1 MGGGAAHLQDMTH
14 PRFARPLAL
23 LAGAILL
30 SPPRPVGAQL
40 RAEAIRRHVQAS
52 EGRIL
57 GELVALLRIPNPA
70 SDRVAI
76 RRNAEALRGMMAARG
91 LSPRFLEDADSATPP
106 AVFGEWRVPGA
117 TRTLVFYAH
126 YDGQPAA
133 GGWRTD
139 PWMPTLLT
147 GPAEGGGQPVDLE
160 HAIRAGRLADD
171 WRLYARSASDDKA
184 GVMAILGAVDALK
197 ATGGRPTSN
206 LLFFFEGEEEA
217 GSPHLARM
225 LDRHRA
231 LLGGADAWIMVDG
244 PRHPSGL
251 RQVVF
256 GVRGDVN
263 VDLTVYGATRPLHS
277 GHYGNW
283 APNPAMQLAQ
293 LLASMKDRSGRVRIA
308 GWSDDVV
315 PLGAEEL
322 AAIRE
327 APTPDSA
334 LRVELGLGEGFVGD
348 AGPGASAAGPTV
360 ATLAEAINLPS
371 LNVNGMRSGDVGAAA
386 RNVIPTTASA
396 VLDLRLVQ
404 GNDVRRQVDRLVQHV
419 RGQGYHVID
428 REPTAAERARF
439 FPIATVTVRPGGY
452 NAERTAMNHPV
463 ARAVVA
469 ALREMDPAPLV
480 RVPTLGGS
488 LPLVTFRDVLGATT
502 ITVPVANHD
511 NNQHAENENLRLGN
525 LWEGI
530 ASMAAIMG
538 MR

>member
-1 MGGGAAHLQDMTH
+1 MFIGMTH
-14 PRFARPLAL
+14 PIRRPAPGLLAAAL
-23 LAGAILL
+23 LLAIAA
-30 SPPRPVGAQL
+30 PAPAQARDAAVRQFV
-40 RAEAIRRHVQAS
+40 RANQ
-52 EGRIL
+52 GPLL
-57 GELVALLRIPNPA
+57 GELVALLRLPNPA
-70 SDRVAI
+70 TDRVAI
-76 RRNAEALRGMMAARG
+76 RRNAAAIRDMMAARG

-106 AVFGEWRVPGA
+106 AIYGEWRVPGA

-139 PWMPTLLT
+139 PWTPTLLT
-147 GPAEGGGQPVDLE
+147 GPAEDGGKPVDLE
-160 HAIRAGRLADD
+160 AAIRSGRLVDE
-171 WRLYARSASDDKA
+171 WRVYARSASDDKA

-197 ATGGRPTSN
+197 SAGARPTSN
-206 LLFFFEGEEEA
+206 LRFYFEGEEEA

-231 LLGGADAWIMVDG
+231 LLEGADAWIMVDG
-244 PRHPSGL
+244 PRHPSGS

-263 VDLTVYGATRPLHS
+263 VDITVYGATRPLHS

-283 APNPAMQLAQ
+283 APNPAMLLAQ
-293 LLASMKDRSGRVRIA
+293 LLASMKDASGRVRIE
-308 GWSDDVV
+308 GWYDDVV
-315 PLGAEEL
+315 PLGPEEL
-322 AAIRE
+322 RAIAE
-327 APTPDSA
+327 APAPDSA
-334 LRVELGLGEGFVGD
+334 LRAELGLGGDFTSETGFRI
-348 AGPGASAAGPTV
+348 PGGRRAAS
-360 ATLAEAINLPS
+360 LAESINLPS

-419 RGQGYHVID
+419 RAQGFHVLE
-428 REPTAAERARF
+428 REPAPSERARF

-452 NAERTAMNHPV
+452 DAERTAMDHPA
-463 ARAVVA
+463 ARRVVA
-469 ALREMDPAPLV
+469 ALQRMDPAPLV

-488 LPLVTFRDVLGATT
+488 LPLITFREVLGATT
-502 ITVPVANHD
+502 LTVPVANHD

-530 ASMAAIMG
+530 ASMAAIMTAG
-538 MR
+538 PPD